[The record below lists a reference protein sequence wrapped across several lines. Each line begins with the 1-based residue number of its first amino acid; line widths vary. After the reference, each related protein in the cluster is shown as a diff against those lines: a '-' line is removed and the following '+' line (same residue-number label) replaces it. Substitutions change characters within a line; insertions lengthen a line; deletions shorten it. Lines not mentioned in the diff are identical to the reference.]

1 MAFLLV
7 LLLLVLIFGVW
18 GLVKAAIWAFIIA
31 AVFLVALAIM
41 GGRALTR

>member
-1 MAFLLV
+1 MAVLLV

-31 AVFLVALAIM
+31 AVFLVALAVM
-41 GGRALTR
+41 GSRTLRG